1 MQAYSPI
8 PGHPETSR
16 DMASASDASRPAAAQ
31 PELEKSDIEK
41 KLVQMQKSVADFLGH
56 ELQPIRRL
64 LQDLH
69 LRQQQN
75 NSLAA
80 QRDAVLIELMK
91 MYVQSG
97 DAKAQGNESLQPLA
111 PRSVVT
117 GVAAAELKSHRSVL
131 PSVEEEDQDGEDKL
145 PADSLAHTSSAGESG
160 DEVET
165 YEPPDVLAV
174 HFEDP
179 PTGREYGLGS
189 SYRRKAIGYTV
200 AAHTPRRGQPESRNP
215 PCNMDAAQ
223 DAPLAKHNKPV
234 TDCDE
239 RKVGDGRASGDDAKT
254 QTRKRQRTAS
264 IIRQGYHV
272 AQ

>member
-1 MQAYSPI
+1 
-8 PGHPETSR
+8 
-16 DMASASDASRPAAAQ
+16 MASASDASRPAATQ
-31 PELEKSDIEK
+31 PELEKSDIGK
-41 KLVQMQKSVADFLGH
+41 KLVQMQKSIADSLGD

-80 QRDAVLIELMK
+80 QRDAVLMELMK

-117 GVAAAELKSHRSVL
+117 AVAAAELKTHRSVL
-131 PSVEEEDQDGEDKL
+131 PSVEEEDQDGEDGL

-165 YEPPDVLAV
+165 YEPPDVL
-174 HFEDP
+174 EGP
-179 PTGREYGLGS
+179 LTGREYGLGS
-189 SYRRKAIGYTV
+189 SYRRKAVGYTV

-223 DAPLAKHNKPV
+223 VAPLAKPKPCNEPE

-239 RKVGDGRASGDDAKT
+239 RKVGDGKVSGDDAKT

>member
-1 MQAYSPI
+1 
-8 PGHPETSR
+8 
-16 DMASASDASRPAAAQ
+16 MAATQ

-41 KLVQMQKSVADFLGH
+41 KLVQMQKSIADSLGH

-75 NSLAA
+75 NFLAA
-80 QRDAVLIELMK
+80 QRDAVLMELMK
-91 MYVQSG
+91 MYVKSG

-117 GVAAAELKSHRSVL
+117 GVAAAELKTHRSVL
-131 PSVEEEDQDGEDKL
+131 PSVEEEDQDGEDGL

-189 SYRRKAIGYTV
+189 SYRRKAVGYTV

-215 PCNMDAAQ
+215 PCNVEAAQ
-223 DAPLAKHNKPV
+223 DAPLAKHNKPM

-239 RKVGDGRASGDDAKT
+239 RKVGDGRVSGDDAKT

-264 IIRQGYHV
+264 IIRQGIM
-272 AQ
+272 

>member
-1 MQAYSPI
+1 
-8 PGHPETSR
+8 
-16 DMASASDASRPAAAQ
+16 MAATQ

-41 KLVQMQKSVADFLGH
+41 KLVQMQKSIADSLGH

-80 QRDAVLIELMK
+80 QRDAVLMELMK

-111 PRSVVT
+111 PRNVVT
-117 GVAAAELKSHRSVL
+117 GVAAAEFKTHRSVL
-131 PSVEEEDQDGEDKL
+131 PSVEEEDQDGEDGL

-179 PTGREYGLGS
+179 PTGKKG
-189 SYRRKAIGYTV
+189 
-200 AAHTPRRGQPESRNP
+200 
-215 PCNMDAAQ
+215 CW
-223 DAPLAKHNKPV
+223 DAPLAKHNKPM

-239 RKVGDGRASGDDAKT
+239 RKVGDGRVSGDDAKT

-264 IIRQGYHV
+264 IIRQGIM
-272 AQ
+272 